1 MLIVRMEPPG
11 YDTDAELTEGEGESS
26 EANPANR
33 TKLASQR
40 KCDPKLISTPNTH
53 GLEPSVSDLVGGE
66 AFAVDA
72 SIIVADAHIA
82 QGHSVAATLHARI
95 ESL

>member
-1 MLIVRMEPPG
+1 MTQMRSLRKAKG
-11 YDTDAELTEGEGESS
+11 SLQK
-26 EANPANR
+26 R
-33 TKLASQR
+33 TLRIAPKLASQR

-82 QGHSVAATLHARI
+82 QGHSVAATLHARM